1 MRYLLDTNTC
11 IYLMKGSTGVLEHFL
26 TKRKSGVGIS
36 SITVAEL
43 YYGVFNSAFPEK
55 NSINLTNFFAGI
67 DILEFDSGAAIEY
80 GRIRALLRQKGTPIG
95 QMDML
100 IAAHAKSRDMIL
112 VTNNVGEFERVGGL
126 VLENWLDVYGG

>member
-1 MRYLLDTNTC
+1 
-11 IYLMKGSTGVLEHFL
+11 MKGSTGVLEHFL